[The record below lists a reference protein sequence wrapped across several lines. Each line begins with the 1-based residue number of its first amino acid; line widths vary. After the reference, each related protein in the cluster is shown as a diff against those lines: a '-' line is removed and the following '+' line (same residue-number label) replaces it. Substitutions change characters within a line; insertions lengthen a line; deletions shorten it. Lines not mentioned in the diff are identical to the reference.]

1 MKLNTQDSQQLRSM
15 VDRMKADRVPPQ
27 MVEQAINVYMQRKQN
42 QYQAIAQAKADEQK
56 RLADIAAKKAAD
68 EKAEEER
75 AKAEAAAAE
84 KERVSK
90 LNKNSDFEFGQV
102 ITQANKDEDEI
113 IAQYTKKYAHLN
125 IGVETTGTFGDTVI
139 FKIPGMPPTTVN
151 LDGSEKAQGQLAMLE
166 LKLNSMDKEFEKTGP
181 GYNLLANAD
190 TRGKGLLGVLTGFD
204 RDDLQRANK
213 GYEAIGMEIIPAG
226 AKGYGYIIKKNG
238 EEIWKGRN
246 ADAVNEYLFNRDN
259 FTVEE
264 KEKLEAAGIEA
275 IKRQQEA
282 YEKIQKDRGY
292 TIDKT
297 ISENNYKNS
306 DQANRDAEI
315 LFEGISEDGL
325 KNINTYLNFDDGTD
339 NPKANRFDNLFSD
352 EVRSMLSEEDQE
364 VFQKALLK
372 KDEKDDDG
380 KTLIERS
387 IERQYNADNEAVWNA
402 EYAEQLREGDDKL
415 LVAYGTKVKAKDL
428 IGEEKQINDNLDA
441 IQEKYKSDSNAVI
454 QDVRGVLR
462 QANADGVTVEQ
473 VEDKYGKIM
482 YKASGDQAG
491 KYQPLLNKF
500 VERKNLLDQ
509 NYKRSINVESD
520 RYKNWFTNNQENSK
534 IGDFARRE
542 SDLDNIMADQF
553 LDAAAS
559 IGGSIPIL
567 FGSKTAIA
575 NHKSRQAGADAYEAA
590 LDYKTAVA
598 TGQKGRY
605 SLITLS
611 QQAPNVMLAMAGTG
625 GASGVFKA
633 SQTVAAAITA
643 SSFGINSGTSKYA
656 DLTIQRA
663 AAIEADERLEE
674 LEKNKNLMTYEDY
687 INQKASLSEQAAL
700 KDMTP
705 GQIRGQAFV
714 TGLIEGGVA
723 FTLGTIPNASKL
735 LKGVIQGPGD
745 DILNAITQKN
755 LQYYGGAFLEA
766 F

>member
-1 MKLNTQDSQQLRSM
+1 
-15 VDRMKADRVPPQ
+15 
-27 MVEQAINVYMQRKQN
+27 
-42 QYQAIAQAKADEQK
+42 
-56 RLADIAAKKAAD
+56 
-68 EKAEEER
+68 
-75 AKAEAAAAE
+75 
-84 KERVSK
+84 
-90 LNKNSDFEFGQV
+90 
-102 ITQANKDEDEI
+102 
-113 IAQYTKKYAHLN
+113 
-125 IGVETTGTFGDTVI
+125 
-139 FKIPGMPPTTVN
+139 
-151 LDGSEKAQGQLAMLE
+151 
-166 LKLNSMDKEFEKTGP
+166 
-181 GYNLLANAD
+181 
-190 TRGKGLLGVLTGFD
+190 
-204 RDDLQRANK
+204 
-213 GYEAIGMEIIPAG
+213 
-226 AKGYGYIIKKNG
+226 
-238 EEIWKGRN
+238 
-246 ADAVNEYLFNRDN
+246 
-259 FTVEE
+259 
-264 KEKLEAAGIEA
+264 
-275 IKRQQEA
+275 
-282 YEKIQKDRGY
+282 
-292 TIDKT
+292 
-297 ISENNYKNS
+297 
-306 DQANRDAEI
+306 EI

-625 GASGVFKA
+625 VASGVFKA

-766 F
+766 GKRTVGEVLEESIIHFGDVASESLILGKDADFAGWEDVIASSIITGGTMNGPGIAYSAIMNRMVTSDQ